1 MEHTRST
8 PTADS
13 MRADAE
19 QITQAQDA
27 QQTPSRK
34 RKSIYNES
42 AKNATIK
49 YKRENRQ
56 RIAFEVRTGE
66 REAIQAAAAAEG
78 ISVNAYI
85 IAAINAYA
93 ENQIITPPGTADTY
107 HTSRQQE

>member
-1 MEHTRST
+1 MKDTRST

-27 QQTPSRK
+27 RTQQRK

-42 AKNATIK
+42 TKNATIK

-66 REAIQAAAAAEG
+66 REAIQAAAAAVG
-78 ISVNAYI
+78 MSTNAYI
-85 IAAINAYA
+85 IAAINEYTG
-93 ENQIITPPGTADTY
+93 NQIITPPGTADTY
-107 HTSRQQE
+107 HTSRQR